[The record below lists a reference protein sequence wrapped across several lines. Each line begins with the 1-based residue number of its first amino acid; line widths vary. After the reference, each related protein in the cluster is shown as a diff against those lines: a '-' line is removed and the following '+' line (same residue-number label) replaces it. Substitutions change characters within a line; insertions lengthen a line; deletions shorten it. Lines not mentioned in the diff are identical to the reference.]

1 MPEAWLQDLAAAALE
16 RTPPTPEEALAL
28 LEADDDVTLDVVAAA
43 ARVRRHFFGARV
55 KLNFLINVKS
65 GACPEDCSYCSQGR
79 GSAAEVLKYPWLDP
93 EAAAEVADRAA
104 AAGAGRVCLV
114 AAGRGPNSRDL
125 TRIANTIDAIRDR
138 RPNLEVCVSLGL
150 LQSAQ
155 AELLREAGAS
165 AYNHNLNTS
174 EDRYSEICRTHSYAD
189 RLGTLRQ
196 AGRAGLS
203 LCSGAI
209 FGMGETDEEIVDI
222 AFALREL
229 KPESVPV
236 NFLIPFEGTELARE
250 WRLTPQRCLRILALL
265 RFVFPDVELRLAGG
279 REIHLRSL
287 QPLALHVANS
297 IFLGDYLTSEG
308 QAADLDLEMIKDAGF
323 MVEGAAGDAAPEPV
337 IEDAVGPEAVQR
349 EPVIEDAV
357 GPEAVQRPEG
367 APENRRDLVVPR
379 RRGPGTDAA
388 PNV

>member
-1 MPEAWLQDLAAAALE
+1 MAEAWLEGMVATALE
-16 RTPPTPEEALAL
+16 RKPPSRDDALAL
-28 LEADDDVTLDVVAAA
+28 LRSEDGQTLDVIAAA
-43 ARVRRHFFGARV
+43 ARVRRRFFANRV

-65 GACPEDCSYCSQGR
+65 GACPEDCGYCSQGR
-79 GSAAEVLKYPWLDP
+79 GSAADVLKYSWLDP
-93 EAAAEVADRAA
+93 EAAAEVAERAA
-104 AAGAGRVCLV
+104 AAGAKRVCLV
-114 AAGRGPNSRDL
+114 AAGRGPKPRDL
-125 TRIANTIDAIRDR
+125 ERITATIDAIRDR
-138 RPNLEVCVSLGL
+138 RPALEVCVSLGL

-174 EDRYSEICRTHSYAD
+174 EERYGEVCSTHTFAD
-189 RLGTLRQ
+189 RVGTLRQ

-209 FGMGETDEEIVDI
+209 FGMGESDEEVVEI
-222 AFALREL
+222 AFSLREL
-229 KPESVPV
+229 EPQSVPV
-236 NFLIPFEGTELARE
+236 NFLIPFDGTPLEGQ

-279 REIHLRSL
+279 REIHLRSQ

-308 QAADLDLEMIKDAGF
+308 QAAELDLEMIKDAGF
-323 MVEGAAGDAAPEPV
+323 SIEGAGEGEASAEPDAAA
-337 IEDAVGPEAVQR
+337 ED
-349 EPVIEDAV
+349 
-357 GPEAVQRPEG
+357 
-367 APENRRDLVVPR
+367 RRDLVVPR
-379 RRGPGTDAA
+379 GRGPGTERA

>member
-1 MPEAWLQDLAAAALE
+1 MSDAWLQGMVAAALE
-16 RTPPTPEEALAL
+16 RRPPASGDGLAL
-28 LEADDDVTLDVVAAA
+28 LETDDGLTLDVVAAA

-55 KLNFLINVKS
+55 KLNFLVNVKS

-79 GSAAEVLKYPWLDP
+79 GSAAGVLKYPWLDP
-93 EAAAEVADRAA
+93 EAAADVADRAA

-114 AAGRGPNSRDL
+114 AAGRGPSSRDL
-125 TRIANTIDAIRDR
+125 ARVTDTIDAIRRR

-174 EDRYSEICRTHSYAD
+174 EDRYEEICTTHTYAD
-189 RLGTLRQ
+189 RLGTLKE

-209 FGMGETDEEIVDI
+209 FGMGETNEEIVDL
-222 AFALREL
+222 AFALRDL
-229 KPESVPV
+229 QPQSVPV
-236 NFLIPFEGTELARE
+236 NFLIPFEGTPLGRE

-308 QAADLDLEMIKDAGF
+308 QAADQDLEMIADAGLV
-323 MVEGAAGDAAPEPV
+323 VEGAGE
-337 IEDAVGPEAVQR
+337 PEAA
-349 EPVIEDAV
+349 DD
-357 GPEAVQRPEG
+357 
-367 APENRRDLVVPR
+367 RRDLVVPR
-379 RRGPGTDAA
+379 RRGPGTDAPA
-388 PNV
+388 NL